1 MKYVRAC
8 SHGDHDIDDTLSANQ
23 AVTDFKGTLQQRS
36 DARYGLHV
44 GLHGVHTE
52 LLAATIYQSL
62 KLIINITSVL
72 QKSKHEPRK
81 NTIQK
86 NEQIIH
92 LDSSIRTMSA
102 AQN

>member
-8 SHGDHDIDDTLSANQ
+8 SHGNHDIDDALSANQ

-62 KLIINITSVL
+62 KLIINITISNLVIIML
-72 QKSKHEPRK
+72 KKHCLWL
-81 NTIQK
+81 NI
-86 NEQIIH
+86 NF
-92 LDSSIRTMSA
+92 
-102 AQN
+102 N